1 MPFFYGEKMVTSEK
15 ILELLQTAESADIFD
30 KAVVGYLLPDGSSHI
45 VTLNTPEDTVFDIA
59 SLTKVCPTSTLALT
73 YVLEGQLSI
82 DAKVIDYIP
91 ELQTNYRDEI
101 YVSHLL
107 THSLDYRVPMKTL
120 TALSPEEILNVLY
133 TYEFAAAPGTVFNY
147 GNPASVLLGIL
158 LQRLTGKTL
167 QEQGNERFFTPL
179 GMTRSGYDPLTRVPK
194 SEIAATEL
202 CEFRHREIQGEVHDE
217 SAWVLQKL
225 FPVGS
230 AGMFSCVPDLLKFV
244 KMILMDGKF
253 EDKQIIPAGI
263 LDIVSHNAFP
273 DNFGACAALGWELN
287 APRFMGTKVSPQA
300 FGKTG
305 FTGASIVADP
315 DKGGAIVMLSNFTYP
330 HREPNADR
338 IHAFRATLA
347 DAFFGEIE

>member
-1 MPFFYGEKMVTSEK
+1 MPFFYGEKMEISAK
-15 ILELLQTAESADIFD
+15 LSELLKNAESQDIFD
-30 KAVVGYLLPDGSSHI
+30 KAVAGYLLPDGTSHI

-59 SLTKVCPTSTLALT
+59 SLTKVCPTSTLALS
-73 YVLEGQLSI
+73 YILEGKISV
-82 DAKVIDYIP
+82 DTRVIDFIP
-91 ELQTNYRDEI
+91 ELNTNYRDEI
-101 YVSHLL
+101 RIFHLL

-120 TALSPEEILNVLY
+120 RTLPPEKILEALF
-133 TYEFAAAPGTVFNY
+133 TYQFSEAPGTLFNY

-158 LQRLTGKTL
+158 LQRLTGKNL

-244 KMILMDGKF
+244 KMILLDGKY
-253 EDKQIIPAGI
+253 DGKQIAPAGI
-263 LDIVSHNAFP
+263 LEMVSHNAFP
-273 DNFGACAALGWELN
+273 DTVGACTALGWELN
-287 APRFMGTKVSPQA
+287 ASKFMGTKISPQA

-315 DKGGAIVMLSNFTYP
+315 DKGGAIVLLSNFTYP
-330 HREPNADR
+330 HREANADR
-338 IHAFRATLA
+338 IHAFRATFA
-347 DAFFGEIE
+347 DAFFEELQ

>member
-1 MPFFYGEKMVTSEK
+1 MEFSEK
-15 ILELLQTAESADIFD
+15 LAELLQSAEDEDIFD
-30 KAVVGYLLPDGSSHI
+30 KAVAGYLLPDGSSHI

-59 SLTKVCPTSTLALT
+59 SLTKVCPTSTLALS
-73 YVLEGQLSI
+73 YILEGTLSI

-91 ELQTNYRDEI
+91 ELNTNYRDEI

-120 TALSPEEILNVLY
+120 RTLSPEGILNALY
-133 TYEFAAAPGTVFNY
+133 TYQFAAAPGTVFNY

-179 GMTRSGYDPLTRVPK
+179 GMTRSGYNPLTRVPK

-230 AGMFSCVPDLLKFV
+230 AGMFSCVPDLLIFH
-244 KMILMDGKF
+244 IT
-253 EDKQIIPAGI
+253 
-263 LDIVSHNAFP
+263 
-273 DNFGACAALGWELN
+273 AAS
-287 APRFMGTKVSPQA
+287 A
-300 FGKTG
+300 
-305 FTGASIVADP
+305 
-315 DKGGAIVMLSNFTYP
+315 
-330 HREPNADR
+330 
-338 IHAFRATLA
+338 
-347 DAFFGEIE
+347 

>member
-15 ILELLQTAESADIFD
+15 LLNLLQAAESSDIFD
-30 KAVVGYLLPDGSSHI
+30 KAVVGYLLPDGTSNI

-73 YVLEGQLSI
+73 YVLEGKLSI

-107 THSLDYRVPMKTL
+107 MHSLDYRVPMKTL

-133 TYEFAAAPGTVFNY
+133 TYEFSAAPGTVFNY

-315 DKGGAIVMLSNFTYP
+315 DKGGAIIMLSNFTYP

-347 DAFFGEIE
+347 DAFFEELS